1 MLEHARSALPTASK
15 ERGTINWYNMLISEH
30 EQLWTWAK
38 HLRVIL
44 SVAGKDPDTRM
55 DEGTDLS
62 LALILTENLENSN
75 FSVHRTWFIQLESK
89 NY

>member
-1 MLEHARSALPTASK
+1 M
-15 ERGTINWYNMLISEH
+15 YN
-30 EQLWTWAK
+30 EQLLVVLFVY
-38 HLRVIL
+38 LRLFLHMIL

-75 FSVHRTWFIQLESK
+75 FSVHRT
-89 NY
+89 

>member
-1 MLEHARSALPTASK
+1 M
-15 ERGTINWYNMLISEH
+15 
-30 EQLWTWAK
+30 
-38 HLRVIL
+38 IL

-62 LALILTENLENSN
+62 LALVLTENLENSN